1 MNGFSLLVMAVVVGC
16 IVMMTMGDAE
26 KEDTLAASFVAKKG
40 LTNVARV
47 VFAIAAFLVF
57 LRATSWMV

>member
-1 MNGFSLLVMAVVVGC
+1 VNGFFLLVIAAVVGC

-26 KEDTLAASFVAKKG
+26 KEDTLTASFVAKKG
-40 LTNVARV
+40 LSNAARV

-57 LRATSWMV
+57 LWATSWMV